1 MVNEKIILSFH
12 YDFEVNNI
20 CKWHYD
26 KTFVT
31 YPKNQKKCCNVFK
44 VHKKSPETVLKK
56 VDVELALQIR
66 DYTNFSVKPYQLL
79 CKASPRSCHAKLL
92 ALIEDRVNEIAMM
105 PSQSQSSTNSR
116 LSNWSCPDSEPE
128 IKDNE
133 KEVDFDQIMQN
144 IRKGLR

>member
-1 MVNEKIILSFH
+1 MA
-12 YDFEVNNI
+12 FES
-20 CKWHYD
+20 
-26 KTFVT
+26 
-31 YPKNQKKCCNVFK
+31 QKKCCNVFK